1 MPSPGAHRQVGRR
14 GTVRANPIGVR
25 TTPSSPQPDD
35 AKKDPNADGAD
46 KADWPMAR
54 TLAKPQQAGFEK

>member
-1 MPSPGAHRQVGRR
+1 MPSPEPHRQVGRR

-25 TTPSSPQPDD
+25 PTPSSPQTDD

-46 KADWPMAR
+46 KADCPHGRDPGETATSR
-54 TLAKPQQAGFEK
+54 R